1 MQYVRIENYMKDS
14 KLWVQKLPPK
24 EILYNFLREGAF
36 TPLISQILINKG
48 FQEVSSAYTFL
59 FPQITDFANPFD
71 VPEMSLAVQRIAQ
84 ALKNKE
90 IIGIYGDSDADGIIG
105 SYVLFDFIREVS
117 GKEPVVIIPDKN
129 LEGYGFHGK
138 YLSFFKEK
146 GVSLV
151 ITVDVGISATET
163 VNAAKA
169 FGLDVIITDHHEVLR
184 KPDCIVVSG
193 KFTPSHSPFYHL
205 CGAGVVFTL
214 LRALRSYL
222 YEEGFF
228 SQCPPPQLRKYLE
241 LVTLA
246 TLADMVPLWGENR
259 LITYFG
265 FRDLRE
271 PTHPSLKALFDHLNF
286 RFPISEEDLHFKV
299 IPRINACGR
308 MGRPE
313 LFFEFL
319 KAGRTGNLDLY
330 LQGLQ
335 ELHEERQT
343 LELSLWET
351 LEKNLSE
358 EKDSPIYIGIFENI
372 PKGILGLLAN
382 RVKNKIGKPALIISF
397 DNGVGFGSGRAPEEI
412 NLLEALLPCKDLF
425 LELGGHKRAFG
436 FQITR
441 ENLPRLKGYLK
452 ELNLSFESLDYQYVD
467 GETRISELLF
477 EDNLLAFQALPPYGM
492 SHEPPLLLVKD
503 FEVKEVIILKEKH
516 TKYLLRDGLKELYA
530 LYFNQIAD
538 EKVKLIVGTPFINN
552 FSQRLEIR
560 VEDAKS

>member
-1 MQYVRIENYMKDS
+1 MQYVRIENYMRDS

-24 EILYNFLREGAF
+24 DLLYTFLKEGAF

-48 FQEVSSAYTFL
+48 FQEASSAYAFL
-59 FPQITDFANPFD
+59 FPQITDFVNPFD
-71 VPEMSLAVQRIAQ
+71 IPEMRLAVQRIFQ
-84 ALKNKE
+84 ALKNGE
-90 IIGIYGDSDADGIIG
+90 TIGIYGDSDADGIIG
-105 SYVLFDFIREVS
+105 SYVLFDFIYEIS
-117 GKEPVVIIPDKN
+117 GKEPIVIIPDKN
-129 LEGYGFHGK
+129 SEGYGFHSK
-138 YLSFFKEK
+138 YLPFLKER
-146 GVSLV
+146 GISLV
-151 ITVDVGISATET
+151 ITVDVGISASDT
-163 VNAAKA
+163 VNTAKA
-169 FGLDVIITDHHEVLR
+169 LGLDVIITDHHEVLR
-184 KPDCIVVSG
+184 KPECIVVSG
-193 KFTPSHSPFYHL
+193 KLTPSDSPFYHL
-205 CGAGVVFTL
+205 CGAGVAFTL

-228 SQCPPPQLRKYLE
+228 SQRAPQLRKYLE
-241 LVTLA
+241 LITLA

-271 PTHPSLKALFDHLNF
+271 PTHPSLKALFDHLNL
-286 RFPISEEDLHFKV
+286 RFPLSEEDLHFKV

-313 LFFEFL
+313 FFFEFL
-319 KAGRTGNLDLY
+319 KAGRDGNPGHY

-351 LEKNLSE
+351 LENTLSE
-358 EKDSPIYIGIFENI
+358 QKDSPIYIGIFENI
-372 PKGILGLLAN
+372 PKGLLGLLAN
-382 RVKNKIGKPALIISF
+382 RVKNKLGKPALIISF
-397 DNGVGFGSGRAPEEI
+397 ENGVGFGSGRSPEEV
-412 NLLEALLPCKDLF
+412 NLLEALFPCRELF

-441 ENLPRLKGYLK
+441 ENLPRLKSYLQ
-452 ELNLSFESLDYQYVD
+452 EMTLSRDSLEYYYVD
-467 GETRISELLF
+467 GETRISELLL

-503 FEVKEVIILKEKH
+503 FEVKEVTILKEKH
-516 TKYLLRDGLKELYA
+516 TKYLLKEGPKELYA

-538 EKVKLIVGTPFINN
+538 EKIRLIVGSPYINT